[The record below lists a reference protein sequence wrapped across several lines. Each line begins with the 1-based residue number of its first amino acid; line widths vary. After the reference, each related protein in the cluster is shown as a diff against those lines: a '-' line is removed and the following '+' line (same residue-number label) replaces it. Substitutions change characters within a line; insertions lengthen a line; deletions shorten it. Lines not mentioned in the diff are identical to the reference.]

1 MTSPPGAGSLPR
13 FPTIQSN
20 CVRVIFRPSPGNGSG
35 ANSGLS
41 LLWYPDNI
49 DILTKFGRR
58 IRPNPASD
66 TAPVQPTVSA
76 VRSHSLP
83 SMTRKSSRQRF
94 SVLIVE
100 DHTTFQ
106 EILAIAIEQFPD
118 FTVIGRADNGRQGS
132 RLIAELRPDVVV
144 LDLVL
149 PDIGGLEVL
158 REAAKRG
165 DRPRFLAFTGDDAPY
180 LVSEALSLGVE
191 GYVEKTVSLDEFMQA
206 LRNVAEG
213 RNHYSPA
220 AQRIMRKTMSANGTA
235 TAASELTDQEKV
247 VLRLVAEGLSS
258 KEIARKLGLSRFTVE
273 NHRSNIRRKTG
284 LSSVPKLVIYAMR
297 RGIIEVPLR
306 A

>member
-1 MTSPPGAGSLPR
+1 
-13 FPTIQSN
+13 
-20 CVRVIFRPSPGNGSG
+20 
-35 ANSGLS
+35 
-41 LLWYPDNI
+41 
-49 DILTKFGRR
+49 
-58 IRPNPASD
+58 
-66 TAPVQPTVSA
+66 
-76 VRSHSLP
+76 
-83 SMTRKSSRQRF
+83 MTRKSSRQRF
-94 SVLIVE
+94 SVLIIE

-106 EILAIAIEQFPD
+106 EILSIAIEQFPE
-118 FTVIGRADNGRQGS
+118 FTVVGRADNGRQGS

-158 REAAKRG
+158 RESTKRG

-206 LRNVAEG
+206 LRNVAAG
-213 RNHYSPA
+213 KTHYSPA
-220 AQRIMRKTMSANGTA
+220 AQRIMRKAMSANGTVA
-235 TAASELTDQEKV
+235 VASELTDQEKV

>member
-149 PDIGGLEVL
+149 PDIGGL
-158 REAAKRG
+158 
-165 DRPRFLAFTGDDAPY
+165 AFTGDDAPY